1 MADTLEICLTS
12 ILEQL
17 DHRYEILVV
26 DDGSSDSSL
35 EILELISIRYAN
47 FRYIPLL
54 RDKRRRL
61 GDTRNISIEAAR
73 GKYIILHL
81 DCDDKWNNHIDSFAR
96 VYHDISKRLE
106 IKNFMLSGYQIHI
119 APKKLLSRNRY
130 QNVYYTED
138 RILWSQL
145 AAKGKLLCINH
156 KIFRERIPLKGN
168 RKKFLKIFKSQ
179 LSSMIVSFSY
189 SPNPLND
196 FVKYL
201 RRIFLKSDWGLYNSL
216 LNLFFLIPS
225 LAYVILFN
233 RAKRIDFVK
242 YNYRNFCNVDLTKLE
257 KKYLINHGKLNLSKQ
272 ERSDYFLD

>member
-1 MADTLEICLTS
+1 MAETLEICLIS

-17 DHRYEILVV
+17 DLRYEILVV

-35 EILELISIRYAN
+35 EILELISRRYTN

-81 DCDDKWNNHIDSFAR
+81 DCDDKWNNHIDSFVR
-96 VYHDISKRLE
+96 VYHGISKRLE

-119 APKKLLSRNRY
+119 APKKLLTRNRY

-156 KIFRERIPLKGN
+156 KIFRERIPLKGK
-168 RKKFLKIFKSQ
+168 RKKILKIFKSQ

-189 SPNPLND
+189 SPKPLND
-196 FVKYL
+196 FIKYL
-201 RRIFLKSDWGLYNSL
+201 RRIFLKSDWGLYNSI

-242 YNYRNFCNVDLTKLE
+242 YNYREFCNLDLNKLE
-257 KKYLINHGKLNLSKQ
+257 KKYLMNHGKLNLSKQ
-272 ERSDYFLD
+272 ERADYFLD